1 MALSAARILAKEVV
15 KKTQKTGSAA
25 SKKVAND
32 AAKMVKV
39 KVSKVSDMKDEKAKD
54 KLGVEDGKIKKRRGR
69 PKKFQTLAEVE
80 ADINLREL
88 KKAQAKLKK
97 EQEKNKQLKKAK
109 IQPAKLVAPPEAGL
123 EKTRREGKD

>member
-69 PKKFQTLAEVE
+69 PKKFQTLAELSL
-80 ADINLREL
+80 IH
-88 KKAQAKLKK
+88 
-97 EQEKNKQLKKAK
+97 
-109 IQPAKLVAPPEAGL
+109 I
-123 EKTRREGKD
+123 

>member
-54 KLGVEDGKIKKRRGR
+54 KLGVEDGKIKKRRYLGYLWISLR
-69 PKKFQTLAEVE
+69 PNQTL
-80 ADINLREL
+80 
-88 KKAQAKLKK
+88 
-97 EQEKNKQLKKAK
+97 KNYILTNQ
-109 IQPAKLVAPPEAGL
+109 ILV
-123 EKTRREGKD
+123 KVK